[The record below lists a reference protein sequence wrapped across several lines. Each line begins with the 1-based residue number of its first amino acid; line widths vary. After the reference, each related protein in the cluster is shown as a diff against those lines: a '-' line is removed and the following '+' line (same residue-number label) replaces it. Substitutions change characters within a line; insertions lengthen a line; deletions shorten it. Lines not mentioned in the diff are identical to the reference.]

1 MVSVVKFMDNSLR
14 NEIYWET
21 TSSSIK
27 SSGVVI
33 SSLIWLLERMKTKD
47 DDDRGLHTQR
57 CLILNVLN

>member
-1 MVSVVKFMDNSLR
+1 MDNNLR

-47 DDDRGLHTQR
+47 EQDGGLHT
-57 CLILNVLN
+57 

>member
-1 MVSVVKFMDNSLR
+1 MDNSLR
-14 NEIYWET
+14 NEMYCET